1 MDRSRFVSLT
11 LLAFGLGCAAF
22 ILRGLARTFGSYDLA
37 VAVSAPVLF
46 AAVALLAGLSVR
58 AALDVT
64 GVRPL
69 E

>member
-22 ILRGLARTFGSYDLA
+22 IVRGVTRTVGSYDLA
-37 VAVSAPVLF
+37 ATVSAPPLF
-46 AAVALLAGLSVR
+46 VAVALLAGLSVR

-64 GVRPL
+64 GIRPL